1 MSKIDLRKLV
11 NINIQSSNFSTSS
24 SIRDTVVLITNEN
37 NIVSHIVS
45 SKVELEQKYPKAN
58 YPLIEKYGSIF
69 FDNGGSKLLVL
80 PRGVNDLD
88 TITNLDNKYI
98 VVAIMG
104 LSFSDAKNL
113 ATSLDVLEGIHRK
126 ILLVRTTNSDLTIP
140 ASGVEGEE
148 GYIPSQYIGPTLANY
163 DSLAI
168 KFSDQIGAEMAIGA
182 YLSRIRVYGSNT
194 VQDYCFTSETIKES
208 TTLKIDNSLYDALQ
222 EVNWNFNLE
231 LGGAV
236 RNIGGNLGSG
246 KSLVNEYMLI
256 VCHQTL
262 TEALLKLLVTKIK
275 GNSALASIRAV
286 LTQELNNYVINGY
299 LTRDKIW
306 ENEDWVVDRNG
317 VNYPIISKNHP
328 LIQGFHI
335 QVLPL
340 SSLTS
345 TEKAEHKTPPIYVV
359 LADSYSIRVI
369 EVNGGVI

>member
-37 NIVSHIVS
+37 NIESHIVS
-45 SKVELEQKYPKAN
+45 SKVELEQRYPKST
-58 YPLIEKYGSIF
+58 YPLIEKYGSVF

-80 PRGVNDLD
+80 PRGADDLD
-88 TITNLDNKYI
+88 TITNLDDKYI
-98 VVAIMG
+98 VVAIIG

-113 ATSLDVLEGIHRK
+113 ATSLDNLKGIHRK

-148 GYIPSQYIGPTLANY
+148 GYIPPQYIGPTLANY

-194 VQDYCFTSETIKES
+194 VQDYCFTPETIKES
-208 TTLKIDNSLYDALQ
+208 TTPKIDNSLYDDLQ
-222 EVNWNFNLE
+222 EANWNFNLE

-275 GNSALASIRAV
+275 GNSALAAIRAV

-299 LTRDKIW
+299 LTKDKIW
-306 ENEDWVVDRNG
+306 ENEDWVVERNG

-328 LIQGFHI
+328 LTQGFHI

-345 TEKAEHKTPPIYVV
+345 AEKAEHKTPPIYVI

>member
-24 SIRDTVVLITNEN
+24 SIRDTVVLITNES
-37 NIVSHIVS
+37 NIESHIVS
-45 SKVELEQKYPKAN
+45 SKVELEQRYPKAT
-58 YPLIEKYGSIF
+58 YPLIEKYGSVF

-80 PRGVNDLD
+80 PRGADDLD
-88 TITNLDNKYI
+88 TITNLDDKYI
-98 VVAIMG
+98 VVAIIG

-113 ATSLDVLEGIHRK
+113 ATSLDNLKGIHRK

-148 GYIPSQYIGPTLANY
+148 GYIPPQYIGPTLANY

-194 VQDYCFTSETIKES
+194 VQDYCFTPETIKES
-208 TTLKIDNSLYDALQ
+208 TTPKIDNSLYDALQ
-222 EVNWNFNLE
+222 EANWNFNLE

-275 GNSALASIRAV
+275 GNSALAAIRAV

-299 LTRDKIW
+299 LTKDKIW
-306 ENEDWVVDRNG
+306 ENEDWVVERNG

-328 LIQGFHI
+328 LTQGFHI

-345 TEKAEHKTPPIYVV
+345 AEKAEHKTPPIYVI

>member
-24 SIRDTVVLITNEN
+24 SIRDTVVLITNES
-37 NIVSHIVS
+37 NIESHIVN
-45 SKVELEQKYPKAN
+45 SKVELEQRYPKAT
-58 YPLIEKYGSIF
+58 YPLIEKYGSVF

-80 PRGVNDLD
+80 PRGADDLD
-88 TITNLDNKYI
+88 TITNLDDKYI
-98 VVAIMG
+98 VVAIIG

-113 ATSLDVLEGIHRK
+113 ATSLDNLKGIHRK

-148 GYIPSQYIGPTLANY
+148 GYIPPQYIGPTLANY

-194 VQDYCFTSETIKES
+194 VQDYCFTPETIKES
-208 TTLKIDNSLYDALQ
+208 TTPKIDNSLYDALQ
-222 EVNWNFNLE
+222 EANWNFNLE

-275 GNSALASIRAV
+275 GNSALAAIRAV

-299 LTRDKIW
+299 LTKDKIW
-306 ENEDWVVDRNG
+306 ENEDWVVERNG

-328 LIQGFHI
+328 LTQGFHI

-345 TEKAEHKTPPIYVV
+345 AEKAEHKTPPIYVI

>member
-24 SIRDTVVLITNEN
+24 SIRDTVVLITNES
-37 NIVSHIVS
+37 NIESHIVS
-45 SKVELEQKYPKAN
+45 SKVELEQRYPKAT
-58 YPLIEKYGSIF
+58 YPLIEKYGSVF

-80 PRGVNDLD
+80 PKGADDLD
-88 TITNLDNKYI
+88 TITNLDDKYI

-104 LSFSDAKNL
+104 LGFSDAKNL
-113 ATSLDVLEGIHRK
+113 ATSLDNLKGIHRK

-148 GYIPSQYIGPTLANY
+148 GYIPPQYIGPTLANY

-194 VQDYCFTSETIKES
+194 VQDYCFTPETIKES
-208 TTLKIDNSLYDALQ
+208 TTPKIDNSLYDALQ
-222 EVNWNFNLE
+222 EANWNFNLE

-275 GNSALASIRAV
+275 GNSALAAIRAV

-299 LTRDKIW
+299 LTKDKIW
-306 ENEDWVVDRNG
+306 ENEDWVVERNG

-328 LIQGFHI
+328 LTQGFHI

-345 TEKAEHKTPPIYVV
+345 AEKAEHKTPPIYVI

>member
-24 SIRDTVVLITNEN
+24 SIRDTVVLITNES
-37 NIVSHIVS
+37 NIESHIVS
-45 SKVELEQKYPKAN
+45 SKVELEQRYPKAT
-58 YPLIEKYGSIF
+58 YPLIEKYGSVF

-80 PRGVNDLD
+80 PRGADDLD
-88 TITNLDNKYI
+88 TITNLDDKYI
-98 VVAIMG
+98 IVAIMG

-113 ATSLDVLEGIHRK
+113 ATSLDNLKGIHRK

-148 GYIPSQYIGPTLANY
+148 GYIPAQDIGPTLANY

-194 VQDYCFTSETIKES
+194 VQDYCFTPETIKES
-208 TTLKIDNSLYDALQ
+208 TTPKIDDSLYDALQ
-222 EVNWNFNLE
+222 EANWNFNLE

-275 GNSALASIRAV
+275 GNSALAAIRAV

-299 LTRDKIW
+299 LTKDKIW
-306 ENEDWVVDRNG
+306 ENEDWVVERNG

-328 LIQGFHI
+328 LTQGFHI

-345 TEKAEHKTPPIYVV
+345 AEKAEHKTPPIYVI

>member
-24 SIRDTVVLITNEN
+24 SIRDTVVLITNES
-37 NIVSHIVS
+37 NIESHIVS
-45 SKVELEQKYPKAN
+45 SKVELEQRYPKAT
-58 YPLIEKYGSIF
+58 YPLIEKYGSVF

-80 PRGVNDLD
+80 PKGADDLD
-88 TITNLDNKYI
+88 TITNLDDKYI
-98 VVAIMG
+98 VVAIIG

-113 ATSLDVLEGIHRK
+113 ATSLDNLKGIHRK

-148 GYIPSQYIGPTLANY
+148 GYIPPQYIGPTLANY

-194 VQDYCFTSETIKES
+194 VQDYCFTPETIKES
-208 TTLKIDNSLYDALQ
+208 TTPKIDNSLYDALQ
-222 EVNWNFNLE
+222 EANWNFNLE

-275 GNSALASIRAV
+275 GNSALAAIRAV

-299 LTRDKIW
+299 LTKDKIW
-306 ENEDWVVDRNG
+306 ENEDWVVERNG

-328 LIQGFHI
+328 LTQGFHI

-345 TEKAEHKTPPIYVV
+345 AEKAEHKTPPIYVI

>member
-24 SIRDTVVLITNEN
+24 SIRDTVVLITNES
-37 NIVSHIVS
+37 NIESHIVS
-45 SKVELEQKYPKAN
+45 SKVELEQRYPKAT
-58 YPLIEKYGSIF
+58 YPLIEKYGSVF

-80 PRGVNDLD
+80 PRGADDLD
-88 TITNLDNKYI
+88 TITNLDDKYI
-98 VVAIMG
+98 VVAIIG

-113 ATSLDVLEGIHRK
+113 ATSLDNLKGIHRK

-148 GYIPSQYIGPTLANY
+148 GYIPPQYIGPTLANY

-194 VQDYCFTSETIKES
+194 VQDYCFTPETIKES
-208 TTLKIDNSLYDALQ
+208 TTPKIDDSLYDALQ
-222 EVNWNFNLE
+222 EANWNFNLE

-275 GNSALASIRAV
+275 GNSALAAIRAV

-299 LTRDKIW
+299 LTKDKIW
-306 ENEDWVVDRNG
+306 ENEDWVVERNG

-328 LIQGFHI
+328 LTQGFHI

-345 TEKAEHKTPPIYVV
+345 AEKAEHKTPPIYVI